1 MRILKLKVVVRVVVA
16 VTNQI
21 NKYREYIMG
30 AKFLRLTACAALAL
44 CVSGLTA
51 ARAEEAAVAAAPK
64 SVTTAEV
71 ASQAGVNVKVC
82 GMVADARYLGDSNKK
97 LTFLNF
103 TKPYPDHDFT
113 VIILPENRTK
123 FAEAPELMFKGKK
136 VCVTGVVRIMRGK
149 AEIEVTDP
157 AQIVI
162 QAEAAPAK

>member
-1 MRILKLKVVVRVVVA
+1 
-16 VTNQI
+16 
-21 NKYREYIMG
+21 MG
-30 AKFLRLTACAALAL
+30 AQFLRMTAFAAMAWL
-44 CVSGLTA
+44 VGGSMVV
-51 ARAEEAAVAAAPK
+51 RAEEAAVAAEPK
-64 SVTTAEV
+64 MVSTTEV

-82 GMVADARYLGDSNKK
+82 GMVADARYLADSNKK